1 MFKPAVKSELCQ
13 ISLTGMR
20 SLVLMG
26 LLLQRP
32 RSLEEI
38 RDEFLKMN
46 LIEENTSTDILRID
60 LNTLRAMGCE
70 ISRAGKNTNRKYV
83 IEKTPFSLDISSE
96 EVSILKK
103 VYKKIRDNLDVKTLY
118 EYDCLFRKISEYVID
133 EDVKQ
138 AILGISVLKTFNYKY
153 FNELLDA
160 CSKSKTLTLVYKSP
174 ALQDKEEIVVFAKNL
189 VLENEKI
196 YLHGFDMNL
205 KQAIS
210 LNIKRILSILSSKES
225 SNFEI
230 RPVTIKFHLKE
241 FGVTGLWHNEKIIEQ
256 SADGYI
262 IEGEYHNDFL
272 ATQRILSLGSDC
284 TVIEPENFKE
294 NLINLLKSM
303 KEIYR
308 NE

>member
-70 ISRAGKNTNRKYV
+70 ISRAGKSTNRKYV

-118 EYDCLFRKISEYVID
+118 EYDCLYF
-133 EDVKQ
+133 
-138 AILGISVLKTFNYKY
+138 ILWK
-153 FNELLDA
+153 LDDSNHYLWP
-160 CSKSKTLTLVYKSP
+160 CIRIYIIPGEVYKNRR
-174 ALQDKEEIVVFAKNL
+174 AE
-189 VLENEKI
+189 
-196 YLHGFDMNL
+196 
-205 KQAIS
+205 
-210 LNIKRILSILSSKES
+210 
-225 SNFEI
+225 
-230 RPVTIKFHLKE
+230 
-241 FGVTGLWHNEKIIEQ
+241 
-256 SADGYI
+256 
-262 IEGEYHNDFL
+262 
-272 ATQRILSLGSDC
+272 
-284 TVIEPENFKE
+284 
-294 NLINLLKSM
+294 
-303 KEIYR
+303 
-308 NE
+308 